1 MASLYRKHRPR
12 TFADVVGQEHIVRT
26 LQAAVEQDRV
36 AHAYL
41 FAGPRGTGKTSLA
54 KILAKALNCVNG
66 PTPTPD
72 GTCERCMAIHEARS
86 LDVIELD
93 AASNRGIDTIRE
105 TVIARAALA
114 PIEGGRKIYILDEA
128 HSLTADASNALL
140 KTLEEPPEKVV
151 FILCTTDANKLL
163 PTVRSRCQRF
173 AFRRPGPGELATVLR
188 RIADA
193 EQIEAADAALH
204 LMARAAGGS
213 FRDAVGTLDQ
223 LATVTH
229 GQISADEA
237 ARVLG
242 LVPEQALS
250 DIVDLIADGDA
261 GGVLRRIDELAGGGQ
276 DLSTLV
282 PALLDRLR
290 LLYLLQH
297 AGELPASAEP
307 PPDRLEDLRRQSRA
321 LPPGETVRAIDLL
334 VVAQSELREGSDP
347 RLSLE
352 LALLKSTRPA
362 AGGRDLLL
370 ARVERLESAL
380 AGGAPTPLP
389 ATAPAPVAETG
400 SAPTAEAPP
409 PPVSEPTEP
418 AEPREPVTISVPEA
432 AAGPPPAPV
441 TAPLAEPA
449 DLDVLREAWPG
460 VLKRLDPATR
470 VALDP
475 SQPAILNEGALMVHV
490 RGSML
495 AVASRYG
502 EALGRAVAEECGVR
516 VNPSFSAADE
526 PARPRQTNGAAE
538 ADAEL
543 EAEPPVGSEA
553 LAARLLSEFDAH
565 EEQD

>member
-54 KILAKALNCVNG
+54 KILAKALNCEHG

-105 TVIARAALA
+105 TVIERASLA

-151 FILCTTDANKLL
+151 FILCTTDAGKLL

-173 AFRRPGPGELATVLR
+173 TFRRPGPGELASVLR

-204 LMARAAGGS
+204 LMARSAGGS

-223 LATVTH
+223 LSTVTH

-237 ARVLG
+237 ARLLG

-250 DIVDLIADGDA
+250 DVVDLIADGDA
-261 GGVLRRIDELAGGGQ
+261 GGVLRKIDELAAGGQ
-276 DLSTLV
+276 DLSGLV

-307 PPDRLEDLRRQSRA
+307 PPDRLEDLRRQARA
-321 LPPGETVRAIDLL
+321 LPAGETVRTIDLL
-334 VVAQSELREGSDP
+334 VFAQSELREGSDP

-352 LALLKSTRPA
+352 LALLKATRPA
-362 AGGRDLLL
+362 TGGRDLLL
-370 ARVERLESAL
+370 ARVERLENAL
-380 AGGAPTPLP
+380 AGGA
-389 ATAPAPVAETG
+389 ASAAPAGEP
-400 SAPTAEAPP
+400 SPAPP
-409 PPVSEPTEP
+409 AAAHADEGSPPWDPEPAVPGAPREPLTISVSEPT
-418 AEPREPVTISVPEA
+418 AV
-432 AAGPPPAPV
+432 APV
-441 TAPLAEPA
+441 ARASDGPA
-449 DLDVLREAWPG
+449 DLDALREAWAG
-460 VLKRLDPATR
+460 VLGRLEPAVR

-475 SQPAILNEGALMVHV
+475 STPSVLNGSTLMVHV

-495 AVASRYG
+495 AVAPRYTEQLAG
-502 EALGRAVAEECGVR
+502 AVAEECGVR
-516 VNPSFSAADE
+516 VTPSFAAAADA
-526 PARPRQTNGAAE
+526 PRPEAANGAAE
-538 ADAEL
+538 AEEEDPEV
-543 EAEPPVGSEA
+543 EAPAGSESF
-553 LAARLLSEFDAH
+553 AARLLSEFDAH

>member
-12 TFADVVGQEHIVRT
+12 TFADVVGQEHVVRT

-54 KILAKALNCVNG
+54 KILAKALNCEHG
-66 PTPTPD
+66 PTPEPD

-105 TVIARAALA
+105 SVIERAALA

-151 FILCTTDANKLL
+151 FILCTTDAGKLL

-204 LMARAAGGS
+204 LIARAAGGS

-229 GQISADEA
+229 GQITADEA

-250 DIVDLIADGDA
+250 DVIDLIADGDA
-261 GGVLRRIDELAGGGQ
+261 GGVLRRIDELAAGGQ
-276 DLSTLV
+276 DLSSLV
-282 PALLDRLR
+282 PALLERLR
-290 LLYLLQH
+290 LLFLIQH

-307 PPDRLEDLRRQSRA
+307 PPDRLEDLRRQARA
-321 LPPGETVRAIDLL
+321 LPPGETVRTIDLL

-352 LALLKSTRPA
+352 LALLKAARPA
-362 AGGRDLLL
+362 SGGRDLLL
-370 ARVERLESAL
+370 ARIERLEQGLS
-380 AGGAPTPLP
+380 GGS
-389 ATAPAPVAETG
+389 APAPPPVPASGPEPRAEAA
-400 SAPTAEAPP
+400 SDPEPSPVPAPP
-409 PPVSEPTEP
+409 P
-418 AEPREPVTISVPEA
+418 VPA
-432 AAGPPPAPV
+432 AAAPP
-441 TAPLAEPA
+441 
-449 DLDVLREAWPG
+449 LDALGDIEALRDAWPA
-460 VLKRLDPATR
+460 VLDRLDPATR
-470 VALDP
+470 AALDP
-475 SQPAILNEGALMVHV
+475 SEPAMLNDGSLIVHV
-490 RGSML
+490 RGPML
-495 AVASRYG
+495 AMATQRS
-502 EALGRAVAEECGVR
+502 EILARAIAEECGVR
-516 VNPSFSAADE
+516 VVTTFAPAAQ
-526 PARPRQTNGAAE
+526 RPRENGSSAIE
-538 ADAEL
+538 PVSEP
-543 EAEPPVGSEA
+543 EPEPPAGGEA
-553 LAARLLSEFDAH
+553 LAARLLREFDAH

>member
-1 MASLYRKHRPR
+1 
-12 TFADVVGQEHIVRT
+12 

-54 KILAKALNCVNG
+54 KILAKALNCEHG

-105 TVIARAALA
+105 TVIERAALA

-151 FILCTTDANKLL
+151 FILCTTDAGKLL

-229 GQISADEA
+229 GHISADEA

-250 DIVDLIADGDA
+250 DVVDLIADGDA
-261 GGVLRRIDELAGGGQ
+261 GGVLRKIDELAAGGQ
-276 DLSTLV
+276 DLSGLV

-307 PPDRLEDLRRQSRA
+307 PPDRLEDLRRQARA
-321 LPPGETVRAIDLL
+321 LPPGETVRTIDLL

-352 LALLKSTRPA
+352 LALLKATRPA
-362 AGGRDLLL
+362 TGGRDLLL

-380 AGGAPTPLP
+380 AGGATT
-389 ATAPAPVAETG
+389 AAPAAA
-400 SAPTAEAPP
+400 SADTSPP
-409 PPVSEPTEP
+409 WDPEP
-418 AEPREPVTISVPEA
+418 AVPEAPREPLTISVPE
-432 AAGPPPAPV
+432 PAPV
-441 TAPLAEPA
+441 AAPVAPASDEPA
-449 DLDVLREAWPG
+449 DLDALRDAWPA
-460 VLKRLDPATR
+460 LLERLDPAVR

-475 SQPAILNEGALMVHV
+475 STPAVLNDRALIVHV

-495 AVASRYG
+495 AVAPRYS
-502 EALGRAVAEECGVR
+502 EQLARAVAEECGVR
-516 VNPSFSAADE
+516 VTPSFAAAADAPRPE
-526 PARPRQTNGAAE
+526 PDAGTSEAAE
-538 ADAEL
+538 EPEV
-543 EAEPPVGSEA
+543 EAPVGSESF
-553 LAARLLSEFDAH
+553 AARLLSEFDAH

>member
-54 KILAKALNCVNG
+54 KILAKALNCEHG

-105 TVIARAALA
+105 TVIERASLA
-114 PIEGGRKIYILDEA
+114 PIEGGSKIYILDEA

-188 RIADA
+188 RISDA
-193 EQIEAADAALH
+193 EQIEVDDAALH

-229 GQISADEA
+229 GAISADEA

-242 LVPEQALS
+242 LVPEEALS
-250 DIVDLIADGDA
+250 DVVDLIADGDA
-261 GGVLRRIDELAGGGQ
+261 GGVLRRIDELAAGGQ
-276 DLSTLV
+276 DLAGLV
-282 PALLDRLR
+282 PALLERLR

-297 AGELPASAEP
+297 AGELPSSAEP
-307 PPDRLEDLRRQSRA
+307 SPDRLEDLRRQSRA
-321 LPPGETVRAIDLL
+321 LPPGETVRTIDLL

-352 LALLKSTRPA
+352 LALLKATRPA

-370 ARVERLESAL
+370 ARVERLEVAL
-380 AGGAPTPLP
+380 AGGT
-389 ATAPAPVAETG
+389 TAPAPTSPAGAETPAAESTPP
-400 SAPTAEAPP
+400 SAPAQAAAAPAA
-409 PPVSEPTEP
+409 V
-418 AEPREPVTISVPEA
+418 REPLTISVAEPTDAPAVSPSALA
-432 AAGPPPAPV
+432 AH
-441 TAPLAEPA
+441 EPA
-449 DLDVLREAWPG
+449 DLDALRDAWPR
-460 VLKRLDPATR
+460 VLERLDPATR
-470 VALDP
+470 VALEP
-475 SQPAILNEGALMVHV
+475 SEPAMLNDGALIVHV

-495 AVASRYG
+495 SVASRYG
-502 EALGRAVAEECGVR
+502 EQLARAVAEECGVR
-516 VNPSFSAADE
+516 VAPSFTAAAD
-526 PARPRQTNGAAE
+526 PPRRGAATGAPE
-538 ADAEL
+538 PER
-543 EAEPPVGSEA
+543 EPEVEPPVGSEA

>member
-12 TFADVVGQEHIVRT
+12 TFADVVGQEHVVRT

-54 KILAKALNCVNG
+54 KILAKALNCEHG
-66 PTPTPD
+66 PTPEPD

-105 TVIARAALA
+105 SVIERASLA

-140 KTLEEPPEKVV
+140 KTLEEPPDKVV
-151 FILCTTDANKLL
+151 FILCTTDAGKLL

-204 LMARAAGGS
+204 LIARAAGGS

-261 GGVLRRIDELAGGGQ
+261 GGVLRRIDELATRRAGSLGPRARAAR
-276 DLSTLV
+276 SAAAAV
-282 PALLDRLR
+282 PDPARGRAAGVGRAAARPPRGPAPPGARAPAGRDRPHDRPPRGRPERAARGLR
-290 LLYLLQH
+290 SAPVARARAAQGD
-297 AGELPASAEP
+297 AAREPPVATCCSPASSGSSGARRAAVPRP
-307 PPDRLEDLRRQSRA
+307 PRAVRHRPRPPASRSHAPSRRRA
-321 LPPGETVRAIDLL
+321 SLL
-334 VVAQSELREGSDP
+334 
-347 RLSLE
+347 
-352 LALLKSTRPA
+352 
-362 AGGRDLLL
+362 
-370 ARVERLESAL
+370 
-380 AGGAPTPLP
+380 
-389 ATAPAPVAETG
+389 PAPV
-400 SAPTAEAPP
+400 PAPP
-409 PPVSEPTEP
+409 TRAGRARSRRRSSE
-418 AEPREPVTISVPEA
+418 
-432 AAGPPPAPV
+432 
-441 TAPLAEPA
+441 
-449 DLDVLREAWPG
+449 
-460 VLKRLDPATR
+460 
-470 VALDP
+470 
-475 SQPAILNEGALMVHV
+475 
-490 RGSML
+490 
-495 AVASRYG
+495 
-502 EALGRAVAEECGVR
+502 LGRPR
-516 VNPSFSAADE
+516 RAARGLARRAR
-526 PARPRQTNGAAE
+526 PARPGRPRRRSTR
-538 ADAEL
+538 
-543 EAEPPVGSEA
+543 
-553 LAARLLSEFDAH
+553 ARRPCSTTDR
-565 EEQD
+565 

>member
-105 TVIARAALA
+105 TVIERAALA

-261 GGVLRRIDELAGGGQ
+261 GGVLRRIDELAAGGQ
-276 DLSTLV
+276 DLSGLV

-321 LPPGETVRAIDLL
+321 LPPGETVRTIDLL

-352 LALLKSTRPA
+352 LALLKATRPA

-380 AGGAPTPLP
+380 AGGTPSP
-389 ATAPAPVAETG
+389 APAPDAET
-400 SAPTAEAPP
+400 SALAMPP
-409 PPVSEPTEP
+409 PASEPTEP

-449 DLDVLREAWPG
+449 DLDALRDAWPG

-475 SQPAILNEGALMVHV
+475 SQPAILNEGALIVHV

-495 AVASRYG
+495 AVAPRYS
-502 EALGRAVAEECGVR
+502 EQLTRAVAEECGVR
-516 VNPSFSAADE
+516 VTPSFAAAADAPRPE
-526 PARPRQTNGAAE
+526 PDNGIS
-538 ADAEL
+538 
-543 EAEPPVGSEA
+543 EAEEEPEVEAPVGSESF
-553 LAARLLSEFDAH
+553 AARLLSEFDAH

>member
-54 KILAKALNCVNG
+54 KILAKALNCEHG

-105 TVIARAALA
+105 TVIERASLA

-151 FILCTTDANKLL
+151 FILCTTDAGKLL

-173 AFRRPGPGELATVLR
+173 TFRRPGPSELATVLR

-229 GQISADEA
+229 GHISADEA

-250 DIVDLIADGDA
+250 DLVDLIADGDA
-261 GGVLRRIDELAGGGQ
+261 GGVLRRIDELAAGGQ
-276 DLSTLV
+276 DISGLV

-307 PPDRLEDLRRQSRA
+307 PPDRLEDLRRQARA
-321 LPPGETVRAIDLL
+321 LPPGETVRTIDLL

-352 LALLKSTRPA
+352 LALLKATRPA
-362 AGGRDLLL
+362 VAGRDVLL
-370 ARVERLESAL
+370 ARVERLEASL
-380 AGGAPTPLP
+380 AGGSTP
-389 ATAPAPVAETG
+389 APAPQPAA
-400 SAPTAEAPP
+400 APAAAAPP
-409 PPVSEPTEP
+409 PRVEAP
-418 AEPREPVTISVPEA
+418 A
-432 AAGPPPAPV
+432 AAPVDESTPPGIPS
-441 TAPLAEPA
+441 
-449 DLDVLREAWPG
+449 
-460 VLKRLDPATR
+460 RLCR
-470 VALDP
+470 
-475 SQPAILNEGALMVHV
+475 SC
-490 RGSML
+490 R
-495 AVASRYG
+495 ASRSPSRC
-502 EALGRAVAEECGVR
+502 LTRPPLPRRSRRRATSPPTSTRCATPG
-516 VNPSFSAADE
+516 PASSSASTRRCASRSTR
-526 PARPRQTNGAAE
+526 ARRPCST
-538 ADAEL
+538 
-543 EAEPPVGSEA
+543 S
-553 LAARLLSEFDAH
+553 AR
-565 EEQD
+565 

>member
-54 KILAKALNCVNG
+54 KILAKALNCEHG

-105 TVIARAALA
+105 TVIERASLA

-151 FILCTTDANKLL
+151 FILCTTDAGKLL

-229 GQISADEA
+229 GHISADEA

-250 DIVDLIADGDA
+250 DVVDLIADGDA
-261 GGVLRRIDELAGGGQ
+261 GGVLRKIDELAAGGQ
-276 DLSTLV
+276 DLSGLV

-307 PPDRLEDLRRQSRA
+307 PPDRLEDLRRQARA
-321 LPPGETVRAIDLL
+321 LPPGETVRTIDLL

-352 LALLKSTRPA
+352 LALLKATRPA
-362 AGGRDLLL
+362 SGGRDLLL

-380 AGGAPTPLP
+380 AGGTASAAPAADPAPPAPAGPAAAADDSSPPWDPEPAVPDAPREPL
-389 ATAPAPVAETG
+389 TISVSEPAPVA
-400 SAPTAEAPP
+400 
-409 PPVSEPTEP
+409 
-418 AEPREPVTISVPEA
+418 
-432 AAGPPPAPV
+432 APV
-441 TAPLAEPA
+441 APASDEPA
-449 DLDVLREAWPG
+449 DLDALRDAWPA
-460 VLKRLDPATR
+460 VLKRLDPAVR

-475 SQPAILNEGALMVHV
+475 STPAVLSDRALIVHV

-495 AVASRYG
+495 AVAPRYS
-502 EALGRAVAEECGVR
+502 EQLARAVAEECGVR
-516 VNPSFSAADE
+516 VTPSFAAAADAPRPE
-526 PARPRQTNGAAE
+526 PVNGAPRPEEEPEVE
-538 ADAEL
+538 A
-543 EAEPPVGSEA
+543 PVGSESF
-553 LAARLLSEFDAH
+553 AARLLSEFDAH

>member
-54 KILAKALNCVNG
+54 KILAKALNCEHG

-105 TVIARAALA
+105 TVIERASLA

-151 FILCTTDANKLL
+151 FILCTTDAGKLL

-193 EQIEAADAALH
+193 EQIEVADAALH

-223 LATVTH
+223 LSTVTH
-229 GQISADEA
+229 GHISADEA

-250 DIVDLIADGDA
+250 DLVDLIADGDT
-261 GGVLRRIDELAGGGQ
+261 GGVLRRIDELAAGGQ
-276 DLSTLV
+276 DLSGLV

-321 LPPGETVRAIDLL
+321 LPPGETVRTIDLL

-352 LALLKSTRPA
+352 LALLKATRPA
-362 AGGRDLLL
+362 AAGRDLLL
-370 ARVERLESAL
+370 ARVERLEAAL
-380 AGGAPTPLP
+380 AGDAAAALRRLLQP
-389 ATAPAPVAETG
+389 APAPA
-400 SAPTAEAPP
+400 
-409 PPVSEPTEP
+409 
-418 AEPREPVTISVPEA
+418 AEPRVEA
-432 AAGPPPAPV
+432 PAP
-441 TAPLAEPA
+441 
-449 DLDVLREAWPG
+449 R
-460 VLKRLDPATR
+460 
-470 VALDP
+470 P
-475 SQPAILNEGALMVHV
+475 SPS
-490 RGSML
+490 RRR
-495 AVASRYG
+495 ASRSRSRCPSPRRSSRRSRR
-502 EALGRAVAEECGVR
+502 RAT
-516 VNPSFSAADE
+516 S
-526 PARPRQTNGAAE
+526 
-538 ADAEL
+538 
-543 EAEPPVGSEA
+543 PPISTRCASPGPGC
-553 LAARLLSEFDAH
+553 
-565 EEQD
+565 

>member
-105 TVIARAALA
+105 TVIERAALA

-261 GGVLRRIDELAGGGQ
+261 GGVLRRIDELAAGGQ
-276 DLSTLV
+276 DLSGLV

-290 LLYLLQH
+290 LLFLLQH

-321 LPPGETVRAIDLL
+321 LPPGETVRTIDLL

-352 LALLKSTRPA
+352 LALLKATRPA

-380 AGGAPTPLP
+380 AGGTPSP
-389 ATAPAPVAETG
+389 
-400 SAPTAEAPP
+400 APP
-409 PPVSEPTEP
+409 PEAETSAPATPPPASEPTEP

-432 AAGPPPAPV
+432 AAGPPHASV

-449 DLDVLREAWPG
+449 DLDALRDAWPG

-475 SQPAILNEGALMVHV
+475 SQPAILNGGALVVHV

-495 AVASRYG
+495 AVASRYS
-502 EALGRAVAEECGVR
+502 EALARAVAEECGVR
-516 VNPSFSAADE
+516 VEPSFTAADE
-526 PARPRQTNGAAE
+526 APRPRPTNGAAE
-538 ADAEL
+538 ADAEP
-543 EAEPPVGSEA
+543 ESEPPVGSEA

>member
-105 TVIARAALA
+105 TVIERAALA

-193 EQIEAADAALH
+193 EQIEATDAALH

-276 DLSTLV
+276 DLSGLV

-297 AGELPASAEP
+297 AGELPGSAEP

-321 LPPGETVRAIDLL
+321 LPPGETVRTIDLL

-352 LALLKSTRPA
+352 LALLKATRPA

-380 AGGAPTPLP
+380 AGGAPIQVP
-389 ATAPAPVAETG
+389 ATAPGPA
-400 SAPTAEAPP
+400 AEARSAVATPP
-409 PPVSEPTEP
+409 PAAEP
-418 AEPREPVTISVPEA
+418 AEPREPVTISVPES

-449 DLDVLREAWPG
+449 DLDALREAWPG
-460 VLKRLDPATR
+460 VLNRLDPATR

-475 SQPAILNEGALMVHV
+475 SQPAILNEGALVVHV

-502 EALGRAVAEECGVR
+502 EALARAVAEECGVR
-516 VNPSFSAADE
+516 VLPSFTAADE
-526 PARPRQTNGAAE
+526 AARSLPTNGAAE
-538 ADAEL
+538 ADTEP
-543 EAEPPVGSEA
+543 ETEPPVGSEA

>member
-54 KILAKALNCVNG
+54 KILAKALNCEHG

-105 TVIARAALA
+105 TVIERASLA

-151 FILCTTDANKLL
+151 FILCTTDAGKLL

-193 EQIEAADAALH
+193 EQIEVADAALH

-223 LATVTH
+223 LSTVTH

-250 DIVDLIADGDA
+250 DLVDLIADGDT
-261 GGVLRRIDELAGGGQ
+261 GGVLRRIDELAAGGQ
-276 DLSTLV
+276 DLSGLV

-321 LPPGETVRAIDLL
+321 LPPGETVRTIDLL

-352 LALLKSTRPA
+352 LALLKATRPA
-362 AGGRDLLL
+362 AAGRDLLL
-370 ARVERLESAL
+370 ARVERLEAAL
-380 AGGAPTPLP
+380 ARRRAARPRPQP
-389 ATAPAPVAETG
+389 SPRPRPSRASSAAPAPE
-400 SAPTAEAPP
+400 APARGAAHDLGARAHAGRRARRADERRACRPRRAARVLARSAEAPRP
-409 PPVSEPTEP
+409 CC
-418 AEPREPVTISVPEA
+418 PRRPRPELA
-432 AAGPPPAPV
+432 VRPERSGADRARAGLDAGRR
-441 TAPLAEPA
+441 APLRRAA
-449 DLDVLREAWPG
+449 RARRRGG
-460 VLKRLDPATR
+460 VRRT
-470 VALDP
+470 
-475 SQPAILNEGALMVHV
+475 
-490 RGSML
+490 
-495 AVASRYG
+495 
-502 EALGRAVAEECGVR
+502 GRADVHRGAGR
-516 VNPSFSAADE
+516 A
-526 PARPRQTNGAAE
+526 PARAGERC
-538 ADAEL
+538 
-543 EAEPPVGSEA
+543 
-553 LAARLLSEFDAH
+553 R
-565 EEQD
+565 

>member
-41 FAGPRGTGKTSLA
+41 FSGPRGTGKTSLA
-54 KILAKALNCVNG
+54 KILAKALNCEHG

-105 TVIARAALA
+105 TVIERAALA

-193 EQIEAADAALH
+193 EQIEVADAALH

-261 GGVLRRIDELAGGGQ
+261 GGVLRRIDELAAGGQ
-276 DLSTLV
+276 DLSGLV
-282 PALLDRLR
+282 PALLERLR

-297 AGELPASAEP
+297 TGELPSSAEP

-352 LALLKSTRPA
+352 LALLKATRPA
-362 AGGRDLLL
+362 AAGRDLLL
-370 ARVERLESAL
+370 ARVERLESTV
-380 AGGAPTPLP
+380 AGGTALP
-389 ATAPAPVAETG
+389 APSPVAAPVPAAREAHEPVAPREPLTISVAEPEIVSPPDPIAPAP
-400 SAPTAEAPP
+400 PTA
-409 PPVSEPTEP
+409 
-418 AEPREPVTISVPEA
+418 
-432 AAGPPPAPV
+432 
-441 TAPLAEPA
+441 A
-449 DLDVLREAWPG
+449 DLDALREAWPG
-460 VLKRLDPATR
+460 VLDRLDGATR
-470 VALDP
+470 AALDP
-475 SQPAILNEGALMVHV
+475 SEPTVMHGGTLIVHV

-495 AVASRYG
+495 AVAPRYS
-502 EALGRAVAEECGVR
+502 EALAQAVAEECGVR
-516 VNPSFSAADE
+516 VTPTFSAAADT
-526 PARPRQTNGAAE
+526 PRRAPTNGTPEAEPEAE
-538 ADAEL
+538 AEI
-543 EAEPPVGSEA
+543 EPPVGSEA

>member
-105 TVIARAALA
+105 TVIERAALA
-114 PIEGGRKIYILDEA
+114 PIEGGHKIYILDEA

-193 EQIEAADAALH
+193 EQIEATDAALH

-276 DLSTLV
+276 DLSGLV

-321 LPPGETVRAIDLL
+321 LPPGETVRTIDLL

-352 LALLKSTRPA
+352 LALLKATRPA

-380 AGGAPTPLP
+380 EGGTPSP
-389 ATAPAPVAETG
+389 APAPVAET
-400 SAPTAEAPP
+400 SAVATPA
-409 PPVSEPTEP
+409 SEP

-432 AAGPPPAPV
+432 AAGPPLAPV

-449 DLDVLREAWPG
+449 DLDALRDAWPG

-475 SQPAILNEGALMVHV
+475 SQPAILNEGALIVHV

-502 EALGRAVAEECGVR
+502 EALARAVAEECGVR
-516 VNPSFSAADE
+516 VDPSFTAADE
-526 PARPRQTNGAAE
+526 TPRPRPANGAAD
-538 ADAEL
+538 ADAEP
-543 EAEPPVGSEA
+543 ETEPPVGSEA

>member
-1 MASLYRKHRPR
+1 MLDGDPLDSVAMASLYRKHRPR

-41 FAGPRGTGKTSLA
+41 FSGPRGTGKTSLA

-72 GTCERCMAIHEARS
+72 GTCERCLAIHEARS

-105 TVIARAALA
+105 TVIERAALA

-193 EQIEAADAALH
+193 EQIEATDAALH

-261 GGVLRRIDELAGGGQ
+261 GGVLRRVDELAAGGQ
-276 DLSTLV
+276 DLSGLV

-297 AGELPASAEP
+297 AGELPGSAEP

-321 LPPGETVRAIDLL
+321 LPPGETVRTIDLL

-352 LALLKSTRPA
+352 LALLKATRPA

-380 AGGAPTPLP
+380 AGGSAV
-389 ATAPAPVAETG
+389 AAPAAAAT
-400 SAPTAEAPP
+400 PP
-409 PPVSEPTEP
+409 PSEPPEQ

-460 VLKRLDPATR
+460 VLNRLDPATR

-475 SQPAILNEGALMVHV
+475 SQPAILNEGVLIVHV

-502 EALGRAVAEECGVR
+502 EALARAVAEECGVR
-516 VNPSFSAADE
+516 VEPSFTAADE
-526 PARPRQTNGAAE
+526 PARLQPANGAAE
-538 ADAEL
+538 ADAEP
-543 EAEPPVGSEA
+543 ETEPPVGSEA

>member
-1 MASLYRKHRPR
+1 
-12 TFADVVGQEHIVRT
+12 
-26 LQAAVEQDRV
+26 
-36 AHAYL
+36 
-41 FAGPRGTGKTSLA
+41 
-54 KILAKALNCVNG
+54 
-66 PTPTPD
+66 
-72 GTCERCMAIHEARS
+72 MAIHEARS

-105 TVIARAALA
+105 TVIERASLA

-151 FILCTTDANKLL
+151 FILCTTDAGKLL
-163 PTVRSRCQRF
+163 ATVRSRCQRF
-173 AFRRPGPGELATVLR
+173 TFRRPGPGELATVLR

-204 LMARAAGGS
+204 LMARASGGS

-229 GQISADEA
+229 GHISADEA
-237 ARVLG
+237 ASVLG

-250 DIVDLIADGDA
+250 DVVDLIADGDA
-261 GGVLRRIDELAGGGQ
+261 GGVLHKIDELAAGGQ
-276 DLSTLV
+276 DLSGLV

-307 PPDRLEDLRRQSRA
+307 PPDRLEDLRRQARA
-321 LPPGETVRAIDLL
+321 LPPGETVRTIDLL

-347 RLSLE
+347 RLALE
-352 LALLKSTRPA
+352 LALLKATRPA
-362 AGGRDLLL
+362 TGGRDLLL

-380 AGGAPTPLP
+380 AGGATSTVPE
-389 ATAPAPVAETG
+389 ATADPAAPAPEAAATEASDASPPWDPEPPVPTAPREPLTISVSEPAPVA
-400 SAPTAEAPP
+400 APAPAGD
-409 PPVSEPTEP
+409 EP
-418 AEPREPVTISVPEA
+418 ANLE
-432 AAGPPPAPV
+432 
-441 TAPLAEPA
+441 
-449 DLDVLREAWPG
+449 VLREAWPG
-460 VLKRLDPATR
+460 VLKRLDPAVR

-475 SQPAILNEGALMVHV
+475 STPAVLNGSALIVHV

-495 AVASRYG
+495 AVAPRYG
-502 EALGRAVAEECGVR
+502 EQLARAVAEECGMR
-516 VNPSFSAADE
+516 VAPSFAAAADG
-526 PARPRQTNGAAE
+526 PRPQPVNGAPEEGQEPEIE
-538 ADAEL
+538 A
-543 EAEPPVGSEA
+543 PVGSESF
-553 LAARLLSEFDAH
+553 AARLLSEFDAH

>member
-54 KILAKALNCVNG
+54 KILAKALNCEHG

-105 TVIARAALA
+105 TVIERASLA

-151 FILCTTDANKLL
+151 FILCTTDAGKLL

-193 EQIEAADAALH
+193 EQIEVADAALH

-223 LATVTH
+223 LSTVTH

-250 DIVDLIADGDA
+250 DLVDLIADGDT
-261 GGVLRRIDELAGGGQ
+261 GGVLRRIDELAAGGQ
-276 DLSTLV
+276 DLSGLV

-297 AGELPASAEP
+297 AGELPTSAEP

-321 LPPGETVRAIDLL
+321 LPPGETVRTIDLL

-352 LALLKSTRPA
+352 LALLKATRPA
-362 AGGRDLLL
+362 AAGRDLLL
-370 ARVERLESAL
+370 ARVERLEAAL
-380 AGGAPTPLP
+380 AGDAPVP
-389 ATAPAPVAETG
+389 APAPAAVA
-400 SAPTAEAPP
+400 APAPEPRVEAPAP
-409 PPVSEPTEP
+409 EAP
-418 AEPREPVTISVPEA
+418 AREPLTISVPE
-432 AAGPPPAPV
+432 PTPVVAPV
-441 TAPLAEPA
+441 APTSDEPA
-449 DLDVLREAWPG
+449 DLDALRESWPG
-460 VLKRLDPATR
+460 VLKRLDPAVR

-475 SQPAILNEGALMVHV
+475 SSPSVLNGQALIVHV

-495 AVASRYG
+495 AVAPRYA
-502 EALGRAVAEECGVR
+502 EQLARAVAEECGVR
-516 VNPSFSAADE
+516 VVPTFTAAPEEPRREPANGADE
-526 PARPRQTNGAAE
+526 P
-538 ADAEL
+538 
-543 EAEPPVGSEA
+543 EAEREIDPPVGGEA
-553 LAARLLSEFDAH
+553 FAARLLSEFDAH

>member
-54 KILAKALNCVNG
+54 KILAKALNCEHG

-105 TVIARAALA
+105 TVIERAALA

-151 FILCTTDANKLL
+151 FILCTTDAGKLL

-188 RIADA
+188 RISDA
-193 EQIEAADAALH
+193 EGIEADDAALH

-229 GQISADEA
+229 GAITADEA

-250 DIVDLIADGDA
+250 DIVDLIADADA
-261 GGVLRRIDELAGGGQ
+261 GGLLRRVDELASGGQ
-276 DLSTLV
+276 DLASLV
-282 PALLDRLR
+282 PALLERLR

-297 AGELPASAEP
+297 AGELPSSAEP
-307 PPDRLEDLRRQSRA
+307 PPDRLEDLRRQARA
-321 LPPGETVRAIDLL
+321 LPEGETVRTIDLL

-352 LALLKSTRPA
+352 LALLKATRPA
-362 AGGRDLLL
+362 VAGRDLLL
-370 ARVERLESAL
+370 ARIERLEAAL
-380 AGGAPTPLP
+380 AGNGAVAPPE
-389 ATAPAPVAETG
+389 AFVSAAPAPALVAEPVASPAPADEPPWDPEPVAAPEPPA
-400 SAPTAEAPP
+400 SAP
-409 PPVSEPTEP
+409 
-418 AEPREPVTISVPEA
+418 A
-432 AAGPPPAPV
+432 AAAHQHVPIDG
-441 TAPLAEPA
+441 PA
-449 DLDVLREAWPG
+449 DLDALRDGWSGVLR
-460 VLKRLDPATR
+460 RLEPVMR

-475 SQPAILNEGALMVHV
+475 SEPAVLNGSALIVNV

-502 EALGRAVAEECGVR
+502 EALGHAIAEECGVR
-516 VNPSFSAADE
+516 VSPSFAAAATIDRPEPVNGSLDDE
-526 PARPRQTNGAAE
+526 P
-538 ADAEL
+538 EL
-543 EAEPPVGSEA
+543 EPPVGGEA
-553 LAARLLSEFDAH
+553 LAARLLNEFDAH

>member
-54 KILAKALNCVNG
+54 KILAKALNCEHG

-105 TVIARAALA
+105 TVIERAALA

-151 FILCTTDANKLL
+151 FVLCTTDAGKLL

-229 GQISADEA
+229 GHISADEA

-250 DIVDLIADGDA
+250 DVVDLIADGDA
-261 GGVLRRIDELAGGGQ
+261 GGVLRKIDELAAGGQ
-276 DLSTLV
+276 DLSGLV

-307 PPDRLEDLRRQSRA
+307 PPDRLEDLRRQARA
-321 LPPGETVRAIDLL
+321 LPPGETVRTIDLL

-352 LALLKSTRPA
+352 LALLKATRPA
-362 AGGRDLLL
+362 TGGRDLLL

-380 AGGAPTPLP
+380 AGGATT
-389 ATAPAPVAETG
+389 AAPAAA
-400 SAPTAEAPP
+400 SADTSPP
-409 PPVSEPTEP
+409 WDPEP
-418 AEPREPVTISVPEA
+418 AVPEAPREPLTISVPE
-432 AAGPPPAPV
+432 PAPV
-441 TAPLAEPA
+441 AAPVAPASDEPA
-449 DLDVLREAWPG
+449 DLDALRDAWPA
-460 VLKRLDPATR
+460 VLKRLDPAVR

-475 SQPAILNEGALMVHV
+475 STPAVLNDRALIVHV

-495 AVASRYG
+495 AVAPRYS
-502 EALGRAVAEECGVR
+502 EQLARAVAEECGVR
-516 VNPSFSAADE
+516 VTPSFAAAADAPRPEPDDGTSEAADE
-526 PARPRQTNGAAE
+526 PEVE
-538 ADAEL
+538 A
-543 EAEPPVGSEA
+543 PVGSESF
-553 LAARLLSEFDAH
+553 AARLLSEFDAH

>member
-54 KILAKALNCVNG
+54 KILAKALNCEHG

-105 TVIARAALA
+105 TVIERASLA

-188 RIADA
+188 RISDA
-193 EQIEAADAALH
+193 ERIEVDDAALH

-229 GQISADEA
+229 GTISADEA

-242 LVPEQALS
+242 LVPEEALS
-250 DIVDLIADGDA
+250 DVVDLIADGDA
-261 GGVLRRIDELAGGGQ
+261 GGVLRRIDELAAGGQ
-276 DLSTLV
+276 DLSGLV

-297 AGELPASAEP
+297 AGELPSSAEP
-307 PPDRLEDLRRQSRA
+307 SPDRLEDLRRQARA
-321 LPPGETVRAIDLL
+321 LPPGETVRTIDLL

-352 LALLKSTRPA
+352 LALLKATRPA

-380 AGGAPTPLP
+380 AGGAPG
-389 ATAPAPVAETG
+389 AGAQAPAAAAPAAG
-400 SAPTAEAPP
+400 SSPP
-409 PPVSEPTEP
+409 PPAAQTAAAEP
-418 AEPREPVTISVPEA
+418 AEPAPVREPLTISVAEPTDAPAVTPSALA
-432 AAGPPPAPV
+432 AH
-441 TAPLAEPA
+441 EPA
-449 DLDVLREAWPG
+449 DLEALRQAWPG

-470 VALDP
+470 VALEP
-475 SQPAILNEGALMVHV
+475 SEPAVLNDGALIVHV

-495 AVASRYG
+495 SVASRYG
-502 EALGRAVAEECGVR
+502 EQLARAVAEECGVR
-516 VNPSFSAADE
+516 VAPSFTAAAD
-526 PARPRQTNGAAE
+526 APRSEAPNGAAE
-538 ADAEL
+538 PER
-543 EAEPPVGSEA
+543 EPEVEPPVGSET

>member
-1 MASLYRKHRPR
+1 MPLDSLSMASLYRKHRPR

-54 KILAKALNCVNG
+54 KILAKALNCEHG

-105 TVIARAALA
+105 TVIERASLA

-151 FILCTTDANKLL
+151 FILCTTDAGKLL

-188 RIADA
+188 RISDA
-193 EQIEAADAALH
+193 EGIEADDAALH

-229 GQISADEA
+229 GAITADEA

-250 DIVDLIADGDA
+250 DVVDLIADADA
-261 GGVLRRIDELAGGGQ
+261 GGLLRRVDELASGGQ
-276 DLSTLV
+276 DLASLV
-282 PALLDRLR
+282 PALLERLR

-297 AGELPASAEP
+297 AGELPSSAEP
-307 PPDRLEDLRRQSRA
+307 PPDRLEDLRRQARA
-321 LPPGETVRAIDLL
+321 LPEGETVRTIDLL

-352 LALLKSTRPA
+352 LALLKATRPA
-362 AGGRDLLL
+362 VAGRDLLL
-370 ARVERLESAL
+370 ARIERLEASL
-380 AGGAPTPLP
+380 AGNG
-389 ATAPAPVAETG
+389 APAP
-400 SAPTAEAPP
+400 APA
-409 PPVSEPTEP
+409 
-418 AEPREPVTISVPEA
+418 
-432 AAGPPPAPV
+432 PPPAP
-441 TAPLAEPA
+441 APAPAASTPAPEAPPWDPEPAPPVAPEPPAPPAAPAPHVHVPIDGPA
-449 DLDVLREAWPG
+449 DLDALRDSWGGVLR
-460 VLKRLDPATR
+460 RLEPVMR

-475 SQPAILNEGALMVHV
+475 SEPAVLNGSALIVNV

-502 EALGRAVAEECGVR
+502 EALGHAIAEECGVR
-516 VNPSFSAADE
+516 VSPAFAAAATMARPEAVTESDEDE
-526 PARPRQTNGAAE
+526 P
-538 ADAEL
+538 EL
-543 EAEPPVGSEA
+543 EPPVGGEA
-553 LAARLLSEFDAH
+553 LAARLLNEFDAH

>member
-1 MASLYRKHRPR
+1 MPLDSFPMASLYRKHRPR
-12 TFADVVGQEHIVRT
+12 TFDDVVGQEHIVRT

-54 KILAKALNCVNG
+54 KILAKALNCEHG

-105 TVIARAALA
+105 TVIERASLA

-151 FILCTTDANKLL
+151 FILCTTDAGKLL

-188 RIADA
+188 RISDA
-193 EQIEAADAALH
+193 EQIVVDDAALH

-229 GQISADEA
+229 GQITADEA

-250 DIVDLIADGDA
+250 DVVDLIADGDT
-261 GGVLRRIDELAGGGQ
+261 GGLLRRIDELASGGQ
-276 DLSTLV
+276 DIAGLV
-282 PALLDRLR
+282 PALLEHLR

-297 AGELPASAEP
+297 AGELPPSAEP
-307 PPDRLEDLRRQSRA
+307 PPDRLEDLRRQARA
-321 LPPGETVRAIDLL
+321 LPEGETVRTIDLL

-352 LALLKSTRPA
+352 LAMLKATRPA
-362 AGGRDLLL
+362 AAGRDLLL
-370 ARVERLESAL
+370 ARIERLEAAL
-380 AGGAPTPLP
+380 AQGGSPP
-389 ATAPAPVAETG
+389 AAAPVAARTA
-400 SAPTAEAPP
+400 APTAVPVEESPPWDPEPEATPAAAAPP
-409 PPVSEPTEP
+409 PV
-418 AEPREPVTISVPEA
+418 
-432 AAGPPPAPV
+432 APV
-441 TAPLAEPA
+441 EPPVHVPIDGPA
-449 DLDVLREAWPG
+449 DLDALRDSWPG
-460 VLKRLDPATR
+460 VLKRLEPVMR

-475 SQPAILNEGALMVHV
+475 SEPAVLNGSSLIVNV

-502 EALGRAVAEECGVR
+502 EALGHAVLQECGVR
-516 VNPSFSAADE
+516 VSPTFAAAATTARLELDRAADDE
-526 PARPRQTNGAAE
+526 P
-538 ADAEL
+538 EL
-543 EAEPPVGSEA
+543 EPPVGGEA
-553 LAARLLSEFDAH
+553 LAARLLNEFDAH

>member
-12 TFADVVGQEHIVRT
+12 TFADVVGQEHVVRT

-54 KILAKALNCVNG
+54 KILAKALNCEHG
-66 PTPTPD
+66 PTPEPD

-105 TVIARAALA
+105 SVIERASLA

-140 KTLEEPPEKVV
+140 KTLEEPPDKVV
-151 FILCTTDANKLL
+151 FILCTTDAGKLL

-193 EQIEAADAALH
+193 EQIEADDAALH
-204 LMARAAGGS
+204 LIARAAGGS

-229 GQISADEA
+229 GQITADEA

-250 DIVDLIADGDA
+250 DVVDLIADGDA
-261 GGVLRRIDELAGGGQ
+261 GGVLRRIDELASGGQ
-276 DLSTLV
+276 DLSGLV

-290 LLYLLQH
+290 LLFLIQH

-307 PPDRLEDLRRQSRA
+307 PPDRLEDLRRQARA
-321 LPPGETVRAIDLL
+321 LPPGETVRTIDLL
-334 VVAQSELREGSDP
+334 VIAQSELREGSDP

-352 LALLKSTRPA
+352 LALLKAARPA
-362 AGGRDLLL
+362 SAGRDLLL
-370 ARVERLESAL
+370 ARIERLEQGQS
-380 AGGAPTPLP
+380 GGDPL
-389 ATAPAPVAETG
+389 
-400 SAPTAEAPP
+400 
-409 PPVSEPTEP
+409 
-418 AEPREPVTISVPEA
+418 R
-432 AAGPPPAPV
+432 
-441 TAPLAEPA
+441 
-449 DLDVLREAWPG
+449 R
-460 VLKRLDPATR
+460 
-470 VALDP
+470 
-475 SQPAILNEGALMVHV
+475 
-490 RGSML
+490 
-495 AVASRYG
+495 
-502 EALGRAVAEECGVR
+502 
-516 VNPSFSAADE
+516 
-526 PARPRQTNGAAE
+526 RP
-538 ADAEL
+538 
-543 EAEPPVGSEA
+543 
-553 LAARLLSEFDAH
+553 
-565 EEQD
+565 

>member
-1 MASLYRKHRPR
+1 MPLDSLSMASLYRKHRPR

-54 KILAKALNCVNG
+54 KILAKALNCEHG

-105 TVIARAALA
+105 TVIERAALA

-151 FILCTTDANKLL
+151 FILCTTDAGKLL

-188 RIADA
+188 RISDA
-193 EQIEAADAALH
+193 EGIEADDAALH

-229 GQISADEA
+229 GAITADEA

-250 DIVDLIADGDA
+250 DVVDLIADADA
-261 GGVLRRIDELAGGGQ
+261 GGLLRRVDELASGGQ
-276 DLSTLV
+276 DLASLV
-282 PALLDRLR
+282 PALLERLR

-307 PPDRLEDLRRQSRA
+307 PPDRLEDLRRQARA
-321 LPPGETVRAIDLL
+321 LPDGETVRTIDLL

-352 LALLKSTRPA
+352 LALLKATRPA
-362 AGGRDLLL
+362 VAGRDLLL
-370 ARVERLESAL
+370 ARIERLEAAL
-380 AGGAPTPLP
+380 AGDAATPSPAAVAPAAPAPAPTP
-389 ATAPAPVAETG
+389 APAPAP
-400 SAPTAEAPP
+400 SAPAAEAPP
-409 PPVSEPTEP
+409 WDPE
-418 AEPREPVTISVPEA
+418 PEA
-432 AAGPPPAPV
+432 PPSVAAAPAVHVPIDG
-441 TAPLAEPA
+441 PA
-449 DLDVLREAWPG
+449 DLDALRGAWPG
-460 VLKRLDPATR
+460 VLKRLEPVVR

-475 SQPAILNEGALMVHV
+475 SEPTVLNGSALIVDV

-502 EALGRAVAEECGVR
+502 EALGHAIAQECGVR
-516 VNPSFSAADE
+516 VSPTFVAAATTTRPE
-526 PARPRQTNGAAE
+526 PANGAIE
-538 ADAEL
+538 DEL
-543 EAEPPVGSEA
+543 ELEPPVGGEA
-553 LAARLLSEFDAH
+553 LAARFLNEFDAH

>member
-54 KILAKALNCVNG
+54 KILAKALNCEHG

-105 TVIARAALA
+105 TVIERASLA

-151 FILCTTDANKLL
+151 FILCTTDAGKLL

-173 AFRRPGPGELATVLR
+173 AFRRPGPSELATVLR

-193 EQIEAADAALH
+193 EQIEVADAALH
-204 LMARAAGGS
+204 LMARSAGGS

-223 LATVTH
+223 LSTVTH
-229 GQISADEA
+229 GHISADEA

-242 LVPEQALS
+242 LVPEQSLS

-261 GGVLRRIDELAGGGQ
+261 GGVLRKVDELAAGGQ
-276 DLSTLV
+276 DLSGLV

-290 LLYLLQH
+290 LLYLIQH

-307 PPDRLEDLRRQSRA
+307 PPDRLEDLRRQARA
-321 LPPGETVRAIDLL
+321 LPPGETVRTIDLL

-352 LALLKSTRPA
+352 LALLKATRPA
-362 AGGRDLLL
+362 SGGRDLLL
-370 ARVERLESAL
+370 ARVERLEQSL
-380 AGGAPTPLP
+380 AGGDASTPAP
-389 ATAPAPVAETG
+389 AAPAPAPAAET
-400 SAPTAEAPP
+400 PP
-409 PPVSEPTEP
+409 PLPPP
-418 AEPREPVTISVPEA
+418 FVPDPPA
-432 AAGPPPAPV
+432 AAATPAPPPAPPSEPQA
-441 TAPLAEPA
+441 TEPA
-449 DLDVLREAWPG
+449 AAPPASPLDDLVDVDALRTAWPR
-460 VLKRLDPATR
+460 VLARLDPASR
-470 VALDP
+470 ALLDP
-475 SQPAILNEGALMVHV
+475 SEPMVLNAGTLIVHV
-490 RGSML
+490 RGAML
-495 AVASRYG
+495 SVATQRGG
-502 EALGRAVAEECGVR
+502 EVLAQAIAEECGVR
-516 VNPSFSAADE
+516 VTPSFAPAANRAREAPNGAVVPEVGDGPE
-526 PARPRQTNGAAE
+526 PA
-538 ADAEL
+538 
-543 EAEPPVGSEA
+543 VGGEA
-553 LAARLLSEFDAH
+553 LAARLLTEFDAH

>member
-54 KILAKALNCVNG
+54 KILAKALNCVHG

-72 GTCERCMAIHEARS
+72 GTCERCVAIHEARS

-105 TVIARAALA
+105 TVIERASLA

-140 KTLEEPPEKVV
+140 KTLEEPPERVV

-188 RIADA
+188 RISDA
-193 EQIEAADAALH
+193 EQIQVDDAALH

-229 GQISADEA
+229 GTISADEA

-242 LVPEQALS
+242 LVPEEALS
-250 DIVDLIADGDA
+250 DVVDLIADGDA
-261 GGVLRRIDELAGGGQ
+261 GGVLRRIDELAAGGQ
-276 DLSTLV
+276 DLSGLV

-297 AGELPASAEP
+297 AGELPSSAEP
-307 PPDRLEDLRRQSRA
+307 PPDRLEDLRRQARA
-321 LPPGETVRAIDLL
+321 LPPGETVRTIDLL

-352 LALLKSTRPA
+352 LALLKATRPA

-380 AGGAPTPLP
+380 AGGATVPAAPADTP
-389 ATAPAPVAETG
+389 APAPQATEQ
-400 SAPTAEAPP
+400 
-409 PPVSEPTEP
+409 PV
-418 AEPREPVTISVPEA
+418 REPLTISVAEPTDA
-432 AAGPPPAPV
+432 PAP
-441 TAPLAEPA
+441 TRAPLAERGTS
-449 DLDVLREAWPG
+449 DLDALRAAWPG
-460 VLKRLDPATR
+460 VVRRLDPATR
-470 VALDP
+470 AALDP
-475 SQPAILNEGALMVHV
+475 SEPGVLNDETLIVHV

-495 AVASRYG
+495 AVAPRYA
-502 EALGRAVAEECGVR
+502 EQLAQAVAEECGVR
-516 VNPSFSAADE
+516 VVPTFTAAADVPRSE
-526 PARPRQTNGAAE
+526 PANGAAE
-538 ADAEL
+538 PAAEPQV
-543 EAEPPVGSEA
+543 EPPVGSEA

>member
-12 TFADVVGQEHIVRT
+12 TFDDVVGQEHIVRT

-54 KILAKALNCVNG
+54 KILAKALNCEHG

-105 TVIARAALA
+105 TVIERASLA

-151 FILCTTDANKLL
+151 FILCTTDAGKLL

-188 RIADA
+188 RISDA
-193 EQIEAADAALH
+193 EQIVVDDAALH

-229 GQISADEA
+229 GQITADEA

-250 DIVDLIADGDA
+250 DVVDLIADADA
-261 GGVLRRIDELAGGGQ
+261 GGLLRRIDELAAGGQ
-276 DLSTLV
+276 DIAGLV
-282 PALLDRLR
+282 PALLERLR

-307 PPDRLEDLRRQSRA
+307 PPDRLEDLRRQARA
-321 LPPGETVRAIDLL
+321 LPEGETVRTIDLL

-352 LALLKSTRPA
+352 LALLKATRPA
-362 AGGRDLLL
+362 AAGRDLLL
-370 ARVERLESAL
+370 ARVERLEAAL
-380 AGGAPTPLP
+380 AHGAPAATP
-389 ATAPAPVAETG
+389 AAVPAPVDEGPPWSPEPETIVPPVTEP
-400 SAPTAEAPP
+400 PTPVAPP
-409 PPVSEPTEP
+409 AAVEP
-418 AEPREPVTISVPEA
+418 ATHVPID
-432 AAGPPPAPV
+432 G
-441 TAPLAEPA
+441 PA
-449 DLDVLREAWPG
+449 DLDALRDSWPG
-460 VLKRLDPATR
+460 VLKRLEPVMR

-475 SQPAILNEGALMVHV
+475 SEPAVLNGSSLIVNV

-502 EALGRAVAEECGVR
+502 EALGHAVAQECGVR
-516 VNPSFSAADE
+516 VSPTFAAAATT
-526 PARPRQTNGAAE
+526 ARPEPDAAE
-538 ADAEL
+538 EEPEL
-543 EAEPPVGSEA
+543 EPPVGGEA
-553 LAARLLSEFDAH
+553 LAARLLNEFDAH

>member
-1 MASLYRKHRPR
+1 MASLYRTHRPR
-12 TFADVVGQEHIVRT
+12 TFDDVVGQEHIVRT

-54 KILAKALNCVNG
+54 KILAKALNCVHG
-66 PTPTPD
+66 PTPNPD
-72 GTCERCMAIHEARS
+72 GTCDRCVAIAEARS

-105 TVIARAALA
+105 TVIERAALA
-114 PIEGGRKIYILDEA
+114 PIEGGRKVYILDEA

-151 FILCTTDANKLL
+151 FILCTTDAGKLL

-173 AFRRPGPGELATVLR
+173 AFRRPGPAELATVLR

-193 EQIEAADAALH
+193 ESIEVDDAALH

-223 LATVTH
+223 LATVAH

-242 LVPEQALS
+242 LVPEQSLS

-261 GGVLRRIDELAGGGQ
+261 GGLLRRIDELASGGQ
-276 DLSTLV
+276 DLAGLV

-307 PPDRLEDLRRQSRA
+307 PPDRLEDLRRQARA
-321 LPPGETVRAIDLL
+321 LPPGETVRTADLL
-334 VVAQSELREGSDP
+334 VAAQAELREGSDP
-347 RLSLE
+347 RLQLE
-352 LALLKSTRPA
+352 LALLKATRPA
-362 AGGRDLLL
+362 IAGRDLLL
-370 ARVERLESAL
+370 ARVERLEANASA
-380 AGGAPTPLP
+380 P
-389 ATAPAPVAETG
+389 AAPVA
-400 SAPTAEAPP
+400 PAPP
-409 PPVSEPTEP
+409 PPPDP
-418 AEPREPVTISVPEA
+418 PVA
-432 AAGPPPAPV
+432 AAPPPATTNGDAPPWDPDPV
-441 TAPLAEPA
+441 AEPQPVAEPA
-449 DLDVLREAWPG
+449 PHVHVPIDGPADIDALRDSWSG
-460 VLKRLDPATR
+460 VIARLDPAVR

-475 SQPAILNEGALMVHV
+475 SEPTVLNGSALIVAV

-495 AVASRYG
+495 AVATRYG
-502 EALGRAVAEECGVR
+502 EALAQAVAEECGVR
-516 VNPSFSAADE
+516 VSPTFTGSAA
-526 PARPRQTNGAAE
+526 APRQVE
-538 ADAEL
+538 AVADEDD
-543 EAEPPVGSEA
+543 ESEPPVGGEA
-553 LAARLLSEFDAH
+553 LAARLLQEFDAH

>member
-12 TFADVVGQEHIVRT
+12 TFADVVGQEHVVRT

-54 KILAKALNCVNG
+54 KILAKALNCEHG

-105 TVIARAALA
+105 SVIERASLA

-140 KTLEEPPEKVV
+140 KTLEEPPDKVV
-151 FILCTTDANKLL
+151 FILCTTDAGKLL

-193 EQIEAADAALH
+193 EQIEATDAALH
-204 LMARAAGGS
+204 LIARAAGGS

-261 GGVLRRIDELAGGGQ
+261 GGVLRRIDELASGRAGSVGPRARAARAVAAAVPDPARRRASGVRGAPARPPRGPAPAGTRAPAGRDRPHDRPPRGRPERAARGLRSPPVARACPAQGG
-276 DLSTLV
+276 
-282 PALLDRLR
+282 
-290 LLYLLQH
+290 
-297 AGELPASAEP
+297 ASRE
-307 PPDRLEDLRRQSRA
+307 RRA
-321 LPPGETVRAIDLL
+321 
-334 VVAQSELREGSDP
+334 
-347 RLSLE
+347 
-352 LALLKSTRPA
+352 RPA
-362 AGGRDLLL
+362 ARPHRAARAGAVGRRSSAAA
-370 ARVERLESAL
+370 ARAATPVPAARGSRARAACR
-380 AGGAPTPLP
+380 AGGQRSCPGPGARSTAHARGA
-389 ATAPAPVAETG
+389 ATRRRSSELADI
-400 SAPTAEAPP
+400 EA
-409 PPVSEPTEP
+409 
-418 AEPREPVTISVPEA
+418 
-432 AAGPPPAPV
+432 
-441 TAPLAEPA
+441 
-449 DLDVLREAWPG
+449 LRDAWPA
-460 VLKRLDPATR
+460 VLDRLDPATR
-470 VALDP
+470 AALDP
-475 SQPAILNEGALMVHV
+475 SYPAVLNDGSLIVHV
-490 RGSML
+490 RGPML
-495 AVASRYG
+495 AMASQRGEVVA
-502 EALGRAVAEECGVR
+502 RAVAEECGVR
-516 VNPSFSAADE
+516 VVMSFAA
-526 PARPRQTNGAAE
+526 AAQRPRET
-538 ADAEL
+538 
-543 EAEPPVGSEA
+543 GS
-553 LAARLLSEFDAH
+553 S
-565 EEQD
+565 